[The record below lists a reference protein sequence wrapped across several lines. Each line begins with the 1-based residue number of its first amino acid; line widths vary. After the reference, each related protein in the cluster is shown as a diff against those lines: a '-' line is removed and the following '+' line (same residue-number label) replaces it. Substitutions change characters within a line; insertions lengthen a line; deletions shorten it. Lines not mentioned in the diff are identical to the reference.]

1 MPEYPDVVTYI
12 DALRKRIVGREL
24 REFRLLNPFVL
35 RTVEPRPSEFVD
47 RPVRDITRLGKRIV
61 LHFDDDLSIVIHLMI
76 AGRFR
81 WFEAA
86 GKKPPGKISLAFFRF
101 VEASCFQSSGAR

>member
-47 RPVRDITRLGKRIV
+47 TE
-61 LHFDDDLSIVIHLMI
+61 DDSRH
-76 AGRFR
+76 G
-81 WFEAA
+81 
-86 GKKPPGKISLAFFRF
+86 G
-101 VEASCFQSSGAR
+101 